1 MQTIAIRIIVLW
13 FWLYDLIWLKKSYVV
28 LVKDNHFFIP
38 NFPFE
43 VEDFEPTI
51 TPSLTTFFSQNLSKM
66 VMQNNWRE
74 KSIKHYFWSICLNV
88 YFKKS
93 CSEKSRAIHWE
104 ISEMKFPSKKNSND
118 HMQFS

>member
-51 TPSLTTFFSQNLSKM
+51 TPSLHHLLFSKFVKNGDAEQLK
-66 VMQNNWRE
+66 RE
-74 KSIKHYFWSICLNV
+74 IN
-88 YFKKS
+88 
-93 CSEKSRAIHWE
+93 
-104 ISEMKFPSKKNSND
+104 
-118 HMQFS
+118 